1 MMLEMHTQLRQSR
14 KNNSL
19 QNLVLY
25 IVRRF
30 TLFVGSLVAASALV
44 FLLLRILP
52 GDLAQAKLG
61 IDASPD
67 ALMQTRSEFGLDDP
81 LILQFLKWLSH
92 ASRGDLGVSM
102 LTGVNIT
109 QEIVSKA
116 TVTLPL
122 IGLASAL
129 AMIFAI
135 PLGMYSALNFRQR
148 KGITI
153 SAVSQLGIAIPT
165 FWVGVI
171 LVTIF
176 SVKFQIFPSGG
187 FPDAGWS
194 SWSSCL
200 ESLVLPATTLALG
213 QGAMLMRF
221 ARSAT
226 IDVIQQEYFRT
237 ARATGLTRGQALQI
251 HGMRNSL
258 LPVVSVLG
266 MQIATLIVG
275 AIIVE
280 HVFALP
286 GIGQMLLQDVS
297 IRDYTKVQGTVAA
310 TTAAVFFVSFLIDAI
325 LGLLNPKSRVSQ

>member
-1 MMLEMHTQLRQSR
+1 MMLEMHTRLRQSR
-14 KNNSL
+14 KTDSL
-19 QNLVLY
+19 QNLIWY
-25 IVRRF
+25 FARRF
-30 TLFVGSLVAASALV
+30 TLFIGSLVAASALV
-44 FLLLRILP
+44 FLLLRMLP

-61 IDASPD
+61 IDASPE
-67 ALMQTRSEFGLDDP
+67 ALTQTRTEFGLNDP
-81 LILQFLKWLSH
+81 LIIQFIKWLGN
-92 ASRGDLGVSM
+92 ALRGDLGVSL
-102 LTGVNIT
+102 LTGANIT
-109 QEIVSKA
+109 QEIANKA

-129 AMIFAI
+129 ALIFAI
-135 PLGMYSALNFRQR
+135 PLGMYSALHFRSR

-171 LVTIF
+171 LITIF
-176 SVKFQIFPSGG
+176 AVKFQIFPSGG

-194 SWSSCL
+194 AWSSCL
-200 ESLVLPATTLALG
+200 ESLVLPAITLALG

-226 IDVIQQEYFRT
+226 IDVIQQDYFRT
-237 ARATGLTRGQALQI
+237 ARATGLTRGQALRV
-251 HGMRNSL
+251 HGLRNSL
-258 LPVVSVLG
+258 VPVVSVLG

-280 HVFALP
+280 QVFALP

-310 TTAAVFFVSFLIDAI
+310 TTATVFLVSFLIDAI
-325 LGLLNPKSRVSQ
+325 IGFLNPKSRASQ